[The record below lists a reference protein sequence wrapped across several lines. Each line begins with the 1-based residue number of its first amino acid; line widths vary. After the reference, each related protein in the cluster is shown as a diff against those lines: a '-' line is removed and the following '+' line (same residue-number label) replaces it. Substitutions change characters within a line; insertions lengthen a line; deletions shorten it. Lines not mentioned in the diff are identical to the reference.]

1 MVWSMCAVSSPSL
14 THPFVCHVIDIC
26 LIKITLVFG
35 FVLPLCF
42 HIGKNRNE
50 IKWKEKFKTSVSGDL
65 QEEGNTV
72 SPFFI
77 QRLNLLKHNN
87 GQAVNALSF
96 LLQSPK
102 CTRF

>member
-35 FVLPLCF
+35 FVLPSRF

-50 IKWKEKFKTSVSGDL
+50 IKRKEKFKTSVSGDL

-77 QRLNLLKHNN
+77 HT
-87 GQAVNALSF
+87 F
-96 LLQSPK
+96 EFIE
-102 CTRF
+102 T